1 MLMNAHGHAQLLLG
15 PVRVTDWLTRQAGW
29 QEAGWQYIIV
39 IECSLAGGSKQ
50 FWHIGCGQKI
60 DGTASLTYNPVM
72 WAEPC
77 HAPASRLIIVIKSSS
92 LFANIC
98 DVRANFGQFYCTL
111 KPTGGRGWLWSDN
124 GGLNGRGVVALWRC
138 GAGWWEVY
146 KYNFVNVRYG
156 NEKDANSLAKTL
168 PGECQ
173 VDEWLKATAGLGPTC
188 QE

>member
-15 PVRVTDWLTRQAGW
+15 PVRVTVWPTC
-29 QEAGWQYIIV
+29 WQYIIV

-50 FWHIGCGQKI
+50 FWHIGCGQKV
-60 DGTASLTYNPVM
+60 DSTASLTCNPVM
-72 WAEPC
+72 WAEPCCANAMTC

-111 KPTGGRGWLWSDN
+111 KPTVGRGGSEATMW
-124 GGLNGRGVVALWRC
+124 RGVGLAWSC
-138 GAGWWEVY
+138 GAGWREVY

-173 VDEWLKATAGLGPTC
+173 VDEWLKATAGPGPTAC
-188 QE
+188 